1 MSWTCPTILVN
12 KDLRRLIGNVRCL
25 SGTTFTLCC
34 MRCIFTALRA
44 KSVAG
49 LTSSQLRVSW
59 DLLIGFNFS
68 TRFLSSSPAGVLF
81 PLLQLHL
88 RHHHHH
94 HPFEHHLLSVL
105 HHSLCAGCLC
115 SALELRRWLAVDD
128 CILTAS
134 VFCLIKDFL

>member
-1 MSWTCPTILVN
+1 M
-12 KDLRRLIGNVRCL
+12 DLRRLIGNVRRL
-25 SGTTFTLCC
+25 SGTTLTLCC
-34 MRCIFTALRA
+34 MRCISTALRA

-81 PLLQLHL
+81 LLLQLHL

-105 HHSLCAGCLC
+105 IHPHHSLCAGCLC

-134 VFCLIKDFL
+134 IFCLVKDFL